1 MSKVLF
7 VDLEKC
13 TGCRACELACS
24 MKHHGEYNPAKSRI
38 TVFGFA
44 PTASFIPIFCMQCE
58 EAWCRNICPTGAI
71 VKEDKD
77 GFKIV
82 KVSEGK
88 CVGCKICMLACP
100 FGDMGFVSEKQ
111 KVQKCDLCEGEPA
124 CVDACL
130 TGALQFKEAEIA
142 NIHRKKAIAGR
153 LSESYKEVKV

>member
-1 MSKVLF
+1 MSRILF

-24 MKHHGEYNPAKSRI
+24 MKHHSEYNPVKSRI
-38 TVFGFA
+38 IVFGFA

-58 EAWCRNICPTGAI
+58 EAWCRNICPAGAI
-71 VKEDKD
+71 AKEERD

-82 KVSEGK
+82 KVSEEK

-124 CVDACL
+124 CVDACFY
-130 TGALQFKEAEIA
+130 GALQFKEAEIA
-142 NIHRKKAIAGR
+142 NIPKKKAAAGR
-153 LSESYKEVKV
+153 LRESYKEVKV